1 MQLALLRNFHHLM
14 GCTNILV
21 SFSTSDKQADQFT
34 GHYAKYRAALPELFP
49 VNFHSVPNQH
59 FAMHYGKLLKFW
71 GPLPGLNEFAG
82 ERMNGMLQKVK
93 TNKRNG
99 MRRFNLKSTC

>member
-1 MQLALLRNFHHLM
+1 M
-14 GCTNILV
+14 
-21 SFSTSDKQADQFT
+21 